1 VNSMNRFL
9 LFLIV
14 FPLAAWA
21 QGQQK
26 EVKFEYKK
34 FERFDFEEIAVEGEK
49 GAPGDLSIAP
59 TPRKDYENRLPERK
73 NFNKEIRKSASGI
86 R

>member
-1 VNSMNRFL
+1 MKFRL
-9 LFLIV
+9 LIILLV
-14 FPLAAWA
+14 FHISPAHS
-21 QGQQK
+21 QEK
-26 EVKFEYKK
+26 KINYEYKK
-34 FERFDFEEIAVEGEK
+34 FESFDFEEIGVEGQS

-59 TPRKDYENRLPERK
+59 SPRKDYSNKLPERK